1 MAYISGQPDLSGI
14 LNAVLGGLV
23 AITANCN
30 YVEPWAAVVIGI
42 FAALTYTGSSY
53 MLKKLKID
61 DVIDA
66 SPVHYFCGIWG
77 LLATGLFVSD
87 DLTAHAPGLFY
98 GGGRLLGW
106 QIVGIIIITL
116 WTAVI
121 TAACFFLLKL
131 TGRLRVSAEE
141 EKIGL
146 DQILLKHGI
155 APPMTPSR
163 EPIVIAAD
171 KTDLDIEAPAVGV
184 A

>member
-87 DLTAHAPGLFY
+87 DLTTHAPGLFY

-106 QIVGIIIITL
+106 QVAGILAITG

-121 TAACFFLLKL
+121 TALCLGPLHYINW
-131 TGRLRVSAEE
+131 LRVSEEE
-141 EKIGL
+141 EKMGL
-146 DQILLKHGI
+146 DELI
-155 APPMTPSR
+155 ALRRS
-163 EPIVIAAD
+163 ANN
-171 KTDLDIEAPAVGV
+171 
-184 A
+184 